1 MRILHLVTLVSPEG
15 AYGGPV
21 RVAFNQATELLA
33 RGDEVTVAGA
43 ARGYDILPET
53 IESVPVRLFPARTLV
68 PATGFAG
75 LAAPGLWRWVR
86 RHGRDVDVAHVH
98 LGRDLVTLPAALTLR
113 RLRVPYV
120 VQPHG
125 MIAPTSHPLAAPLD
139 AAWTRKVLR
148 DARAVCFLTPAER
161 DELSAV
167 AGPGLPLIALDNG
180 VPAYPPATTTHTPEV
195 LFAARL
201 HARKQPL
208 AFVEMAK
215 TLLANGTD
223 ATFTLAG
230 PDEGEGPA
238 VRAALGIDPRLR
250 WIGPLDP
257 ARVPERMAAAAI
269 YVLPS
274 VREPYPMA
282 VLEAMSVGLP
292 VVISPDCGLAA
303 LVERTGSGIVTA
315 PAPHRLAAAVGA
327 LLTDPGRA
335 RAMGERGRQAV
346 AAELGMARIGDALDE
361 IYRAAVR

>member
-21 RVAFNQATELLA
+21 RVAFNQAAELRG

-43 ARGYDILPET
+43 ARGYDRPPTAIGE
-53 IESVPVRLFPARTLV
+53 VPVRLFPARTLL

-86 RHGRDVDVAHVH
+86 RHGRDFDIVHIH
-98 LGRDLVTLPAALTLR
+98 LGRDLVTLPAALAVR
-113 RLRVPYV
+113 RAGTPYV

-125 MIAPTSHPLAAPLD
+125 MITPSAHPLAAPLD
-139 AAWTRKVLR
+139 AGWTRKVLR

-161 DELSAV
+161 DDLGAV
-167 AGPGLPLIALDNG
+167 AGPRLPLVHLDNG
-180 VPAYPPATTTHTPEV
+180 VPGYPPAAGTGVPEV

-208 AFVEMAK
+208 AFIEMAK
-215 TLLANGTD
+215 ALLANGTD

-238 VRAALGIDPRLR
+238 VRAALGSDPRLR
-250 WIGPLDP
+250 WVGPLDP
-257 ARVPERMAAAAI
+257 DRMPERMAAATVF
-269 YVLPS
+269 VLPS

-292 VVISPDCGLAA
+292 VVISPDCGLAP
-303 LVERTGSGIVTA
+303 LVERTHSGIVTTPA
-315 PAPHRLAAAVGA
+315 PAQLAAAVGS
-327 LLTDPGRA
+327 LLTDRGRA

-346 AAELGMARIGDALDE
+346 ATELGMARIGDALRE
-361 IYRAAVR
+361 IYAAAAR